1 MGEGFEAKLPACRP
15 DGGCFWRAGQKQ
27 STPWALQGVRR
38 QAVLCLVG
46 LGLELRASDK
56 QINQF
61 VFPGGIVV
69 KVAHCDM

>member
-1 MGEGFEAKLPACRP
+1 M
-15 DGGCFWRAGQKQ
+15 
-27 STPWALQGVRR
+27 
-38 QAVLCLVG
+38 LCLVG